1 MNTPSFFSKQV
12 VAAAVSAVMLGG
24 SFAQTPSD
32 KPTVSGTFMGD
43 GKDAKIQH
51 VFVVTHEPFSDQA
64 AIQIIFTEKDPA
76 KSKNPKFDAGFKKL
90 GSALL
95 LSVFKNGEIFGC
107 EVAHTAHPKSPF
119 SALGGLRKIE
129 DFKVTDTHVSGHV
142 ITPSEQDAFGQKWT
156 VDLTF
161 SAPLPKG
168 AFAAVEPEKSEKKM
182 TAKTKSKSDE
192 DAEPAATGPKPAVA
206 QLPLPA
212 GAKDV
217 EYKSVVQQITLN
229 ADASVSTVAKD
240 FSAKLKA
247 QGWKESPGSLMG
259 KSNAILKRKMNGAE
273 LTAMVQPAGKGST
286 VKIFT
291 QGFDWSNPPESA
303 PTAAKPAKTDADSI
317 EAEANRL
324 IKDALKGIPSFK

>member
-1 MNTPSFFSKQV
+1 M
-12 VAAAVSAVMLGG
+12 MLGV
-24 SFAQTPSD
+24 SFAQTASD
-32 KPTVSGTFMGD
+32 KPVVSGTFLGD
-43 GKDAKIQH
+43 GKDAKIKH
-51 VFVVTHEPFSDQA
+51 VLAVTHDPFSDKA

-76 KSKNPKFDAGFKKL
+76 GSKNPKFDAGFKKM

-95 LSVFKNGEIFGC
+95 LSVFKDGDIFGC
-107 EVAHTAHPKSPF
+107 EVAHTAHEKSPF

-142 ITPSEQDAFGQKWT
+142 ITEKEQEAFGQYWK

-168 AFAAVEPEKSEKKM
+168 AFADAAPEKTEESKKM
-182 TAKTKSKSDE
+182 TAKSKSKRDE
-192 DAEPAATGPKPAVA
+192 EAEPVAAGPKPSVA

-217 EYKSVVQQITLN
+217 EYKAIVQQITLN
-229 ADASVSTVAKD
+229 ADASVSTVSKD
-240 FSAKLKA
+240 FAAKLKG
-247 QGWKESPGSLMG
+247 QGWKEAPGSLMG
-259 KSNAILKRKMNGAE
+259 KANAIIKRKLNGAE

-291 QGFDWSNPPESA
+291 QGFDWSNPPASA
-303 PTAAKPAKTDADSI
+303 PAAAKPAKSDADGI

-324 IKDALKGIPSFK
+324 IKDALKGIPGLK